1 MKKKIKIL
9 PFPKSYEYQ
18 KVVKD
23 NIDRIFY
30 LLDYNFINELIIN
43 SSLSSLFN
51 IQNLNLFQ
59 LFVNEFNY
67 QEYYRSAIFT
77 LLHPNIQSQFLFTIE
92 LNANTLDN
100 TTLLKILLNIKEYNF
115 NGYNLKGLVEGF
127 NNLCCELI
135 SKIINF
141 LNNSNKLLYQTES
154 IVIKCQRE
162 LIWEYINSKNFIG
175 FFQNIEEFKYI
186 DKNHFEFIIFNN
198 KITATIIKLNCNT
211 NEKKW
216 KKVIYF
222 DSKGFIKCKII
233 IETIKLDENKTFLSI
248 THKFIEHINYNSIQL
263 MGLKKKNL
271 LKYIKDTL
279 EKNGKSSNLE
289 EKEKIYDDN
298 KEDIEEEC
306 DSNTDDERNN
316 NSSLS
321 PEENFQFLVNNLK
334 NISSDK

>member
-1 MKKKIKIL
+1 MKKIKKL

-30 LLDYNFINELIIN
+30 LLDYSIINKLIIN

-51 IQNLNLFQ
+51 IQNLNLFKF
-59 LFVNEFNY
+59 FVSEFNY
-67 QEYYRSAIFT
+67 QEYYRCGKFIV
-77 LLHPNIQSQFLFTIE
+77 LHPNIPSQFIFTIE

-100 TTLLKILLNIKEYNF
+100 STLLKILLNIKDYNF
-115 NGYNLKGLVEGF
+115 NGYNLKELVKGF

-154 IVIKCQRE
+154 IVINCQRE

-175 FFQNIEEFKYI
+175 FFQNIEEFKFI
-186 DKNHFEFIIFNN
+186 DKNHYEFVIFNN
-198 KITATIIKLNCNT
+198 KITATIIKFNCNT

-222 DSKGFIKCKII
+222 DSKDFIKCEII
-233 IETIKLDENKTFLSI
+233 FEIIKLDENKTFLSI
-248 THKFIEHINYNSIQL
+248 THKFIEHINFNSIQL
-263 MGLKKKNL
+263 MGIKKKNL
-271 LKYIKDTL
+271 LKYIKDSL
-279 EKNGKSSNLE
+279 EKNDKSLNFE

-298 KEDIEEEC
+298 KEDKEEEWN
-306 DSNTDDERNN
+306 SNTDDERKNY
-316 NSSLS
+316 SSLS